1 MNRLGMIVDISHV
14 ADKTFWG
21 ALETS
26 KAPIF
31 ASHSSCRAISPVP
44 RNMADEMIVAMAKKG
59 GVVQINFDCGYLNP
73 EAAIAEIA
81 RMQKL
86 RRMLEDMRKKYA
98 NDPDGMRKMFREM
111 RTAVPADPAIRSTL
125 AGVVKHINHVV
136 EIAGVDAV
144 GIGSDLDGVQRV
156 PDERREHPPLDGQRR
171 TRSRCVNS
179 ESPL

>member
-1 MNRLGMIVDISHV
+1 MIVDISHV

-73 EAAIAEIA
+73 EAAITEIA

-86 RRMLEDMRKKYA
+86 RRMLEDMRKKYV
-98 NDPDGMRKMFREM
+98 NDPEASGKCSVKCVRRF
-111 RTAVPADPAIRSTL
+111 PPIQRS
-125 AGVVKHINHVV
+125 
-136 EIAGVDAV
+136 
-144 GIGSDLDGVQRV
+144 VQRLRV
-156 PDERREHPPLDGQRR
+156 SSN
-171 TRSRCVNS
+171 TSIT
-179 ESPL
+179 

>member
-1 MNRLGMIVDISHV
+1 MIVDISHV

-98 NDPDGMRKMFREM
+98 NDPEASGKCSVKCVRRF
-111 RTAVPADPAIRSTL
+111 PPIQRSFN
-125 AGVVKHINHVV
+125 AC
-136 EIAGVDAV
+136 
-144 GIGSDLDGVQRV
+144 GSRQTHQSRSRD
-156 PDERREHPPLDGQRR
+156 RRRR
-171 TRSRCVNS
+171 RGGYWKRPRRRPTRSG
-179 ESPL
+179 